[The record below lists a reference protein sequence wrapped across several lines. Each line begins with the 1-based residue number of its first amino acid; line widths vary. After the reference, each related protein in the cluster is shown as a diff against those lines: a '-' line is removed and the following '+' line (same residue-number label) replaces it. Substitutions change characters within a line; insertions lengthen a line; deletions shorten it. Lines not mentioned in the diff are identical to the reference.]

1 MKYQKYRICVLGSKG
16 VGKTA
21 YIQSKSIQ
29 HDNEYIFINPDP
41 TRYQTKYTFTKTIGN
56 NSLAKAIKIDV
67 IDIPGISQED
77 HEKHNEELDKL
88 LKPKI
93 KHNEFD
99 GFVVMF
105 DVTKN
110 STFEDAKFF
119 INMIKNINKPLIM
132 IGNKVESSARTVW
145 CRQISKFY
153 ANNNIKYY
161 ETSIK
166 NKYEP
171 RQDIINELIMM
182 MIESSI

>member
-16 VGKTA
+16 VGKTS

-29 HDNEYIFINPDP
+29 HDNEYIFIIPDP

-56 NSLAKAIKIDV
+56 NSLAKAIKIDI
-67 IDIPGISQED
+67 IDNPGISQED
-77 HEKHNEELDKL
+77 HEELDKL

-93 KHNEFD
+93 KQNEFD
-99 GFVVMF
+99 GFIVMF

-132 IGNKVESSARTVW
+132 IGNKVESSLRTVW

-182 MIESSI
+182 IIR